1 MNPKVFVG
9 AAIAA
14 IAVAIIF
21 VVTSGS
27 VLLGDGLTPGQAG
40 QSSGAITPVEV
51 NVDAIN
57 VLELDRNGA
66 TLEIVLTLTNPNP
79 KSVILSLVKYQV
91 FEDGERVAAGQIGSR
106 SEGMVDAS
114 NYYTILSDGSI
125 ILRDKIVLN
134 NAGGAPEFWA
144 ALEAGQSSW
153 VVTGEAFFNLSSMTA
168 GQENEISFE
177 QVLG

>member
-14 IAVAIIF
+14 VAAAIIL

-27 VLLGDGLTPGQAG
+27 VLLDGGPVAG
-40 QSSGAITPVEV
+40 QGGEPLRISPVEV
-51 NVDAIN
+51 NVDDIRT
-57 VLELDRNGA
+57 LELDRTGA
-66 TLEIVLTLTNPNP
+66 TLEIVITLTNPNP

-91 FEDGERVAAGQIGSR
+91 FEGGEPVAAGQIGER

-125 ILRDKIVLN
+125 TLRDKIILD
-134 NAGGAPEFWA
+134 NAGGAPRFWE
-144 ALEAGQSSW
+144 ALESGQTSW
-153 VVTGEAFFNLSSMTA
+153 RVTGEAFFNLSSMTV
-168 GQENEISFE
+168 GQENEVVFE
-177 QVLG
+177 QTLG